1 MGDAMGVLAILLI
14 WGATAA
20 GWLTHVVT
28 TVQDESWLLLIVG
41 AAMFPIGVLHG
52 WGIWA
57 GIW

>member
-1 MGDAMGVLAILLI
+1 MSDALGVIVALLLMGS
-14 WGATAA
+14 TAA

-28 TVQDESWLLLIVG
+28 TVQDGSWLLLIAG
-41 AAMFPIGVLHG
+41 AAIFPIGVIHG